1 MSSLMQ
7 KKTCLALTALVV
19 LCCTLLA
26 ACGKAA
32 APGPVDDG
40 VAAPAVAD
48 GVYLADFN
56 TDSSMFRVNETKN
69 GKGTLTA
76 ANGEMVIHITLQ
88 SKNILNLF
96 PGSAED
102 ARKDGAVLLEPTV
115 DVVTYPDG
123 LSEEVYGFDVP
134 VPYLDET
141 FSCALIGKKGTWYDH
156 EVSVSGLEPVL
167 ADGEYTM
174 EVSLEGGTGRAA
186 IASPAKVRV
195 RNGECYAEIVWS
207 SPNYD
212 YMIVNGERYEPISTE
227 GNSVF
232 EIPIT
237 PDTDLTV
244 SADTVAMS
252 QPHLIEYTLRFDKS
266 TLK

>member
-7 KKTCLALTALVV
+7 KKTCLALSALVV

-96 PGSAED
+96 RRDGCLPLRVNFSSFFRFINQVVGDCFKKPG
-102 ARKDGAVLLEPTV
+102 
-115 DVVTYPDG
+115 
-123 LSEEVYGFDVP
+123 
-134 VPYLDET
+134 
-141 FSCALIGKKGTWYDH
+141 
-156 EVSVSGLEPVL
+156 
-167 ADGEYTM
+167 
-174 EVSLEGGTGRAA
+174 
-186 IASPAKVRV
+186 
-195 RNGECYAEIVWS
+195 
-207 SPNYD
+207 
-212 YMIVNGERYEPISTE
+212 
-227 GNSVF
+227 
-232 EIPIT
+232 
-237 PDTDLTV
+237 
-244 SADTVAMS
+244 
-252 QPHLIEYTLRFDKS
+252 
-266 TLK
+266 